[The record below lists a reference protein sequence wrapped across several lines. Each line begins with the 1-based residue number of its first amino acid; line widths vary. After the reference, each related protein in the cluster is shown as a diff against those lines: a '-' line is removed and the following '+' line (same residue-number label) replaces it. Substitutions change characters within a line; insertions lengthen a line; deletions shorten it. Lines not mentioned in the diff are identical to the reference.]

1 MPVMDQKFTMKI
13 ALINEKILQKNQF
26 PKRRK
31 KSNPPI
37 ISAPIIDRKLK
48 KNC

>member
-13 ALINEKILQKNQF
+13 GLFNEKIMQKNQF

-31 KSNPPI
+31 
-37 ISAPIIDRKLK
+37 
-48 KNC
+48 

>member
-13 ALINEKILQKNQF
+13 GLFNEKIMQKISFLKEENN
-26 PKRRK
+26 
-31 KSNPPI
+31 NPPI

-48 KNC
+48 KL